1 MCGALLS
8 QGARTEYPESGM
20 SISTVP
26 TETGDFWLVRAQC
39 AGLRSAG
46 ARSNVTAVVFFQ
58 QALFFLW
65 RQAGRGRVLDRVG
78 ELGAVK

>member
-46 ARSNVTAVVFFQ
+46 ARSNVTAVVFFSKHC
-58 QALFFLW
+58 FFS
-65 RQAGRGRVLDRVG
+65 
-78 ELGAVK
+78 GARPAEADFPTGPENSA